1 MKIEE
6 IVEKKLKGKVWS
18 FAELTDF
25 NKLISAITEEVYG
38 ELDAKGKL
46 DLVWDSTFDLYDV
59 AEGMTFGAL
68 FQKTVTDVLSENIAV
83 IIRTQL
89 INAKINFNEDDKNE
103 ISKRSV
109 GGKSHKKRT
118 TNEKT
123 DSEE

>member
-25 NKLISAITEEVYG
+25 NKLISAITQEVYG

-46 DLVWDSTFDLYDV
+46 DLVWDSPLYDDS
-59 AEGMTFGAL
+59 MTFGEL
-68 FQKTVTDVLSENIAV
+68 FQKTVTDVLSENVAV

-89 INAKINFNEDDKNE
+89 INAKINFNEDDKDE

-109 GGKSHKKRT
+109 GGKSHKKRA